1 MRRISLS
8 LKLGLGTLLLVVIVF
23 AVSLGT
29 LFLQSRRVVRQ
40 EAQERAMNVLNTTMQ
55 RFHRHMHTVETA
67 TDINYWLI
75 MRYLR
80 PDSLLTI
87 SNRVVRL
94 NPHVD
99 GCSISMEP
107 DVFPQYGRYY
117 SVYTVREPDSITT
130 VVEKQYEYFEKVWY
144 KTPRVHGKACWVAYF
159 DEADSLELTID
170 GMVASYSRPLFDA
183 ERRFKGVVSTDLSL
197 RRLSEIINDERP
209 YPNSYYV
216 MTGEDGYYILH
227 PDTAKLFTTSIF
239 DGVDPTVNADR
250 IALGH
255 EMTSGS
261 EGSMHVMID
270 GRLSLVCYKPV
281 AGTPWSL
288 AVVCP
293 DSDILQG
300 YYRLGYILLPL
311 VVIGL
316 LAILFICRQS
326 VTHAI
331 RPLSKLDEQSRLIAD
346 GHYDAQLIRHTRRS
360 DVIGALQNSFATM
373 QESLARHVS
382 DIHQAGEE
390 TKQRNEEQ
398 ARATQLAEE
407 ADRQKTAFLQN
418 MTHQIRTP
426 LNIVMGFAQVLRDS
440 HETGMPEEETRSI
453 TNMMKHNNA
462 LLVRMLLMLY
472 DSSDRGLTDEL
483 RNLRLDSVACNDVSR
498 ESLDFASR
506 FFPEVHFDFHSSLPD
521 NVCITTSGL
530 YLKRSLRELLSNA
543 AKYSDGKHILLSNEQ
558 TYTTV
563 RFVVQDTGMGMPENY
578 RERMFKPFTKVNELS
593 EGLGL
598 GLSLC
603 HRHVEN
609 LGGTLTLDTDYRE
622 GCRFVIELPL
632 K

>member
-29 LFLQSRRVVRQ
+29 LFVQSRRVVRQ
-40 EAQERAMNVLNTTMQ
+40 EAQERAWNVLNTTMQ
-55 RFHRHMHTVETA
+55 RFYRHMHTVETA

-75 MRYLR
+75 MRYQH
-80 PDSLLTI
+80 PDSLLATSKRI
-87 SNRVVRL
+87 VRL

-107 DVFPQYGRYY
+107 GAFPQYGRYF
-117 SVYTVREPDSITT
+117 SVYTVREPDSIVS
-130 VVEKQYEYFEKVWY
+130 VVEGQYEYFEKVWY
-144 KTPRVHGKACWVAYF
+144 KTPRISGKACWVAF
-159 DEADSLELTID
+159 TDEADSLELTID
-170 GMVASYSRPLFDA
+170 GMVASYCRPLYDA

-209 YPNSYYV
+209 YPNSYFV
-216 MTGEDGYYILH
+216 MTGEDGHYILH
-227 PDTAKLFTTSIF
+227 PDTAKLFKTGIF

-250 IALGH
+250 IVLGH
-255 EMTSGS
+255 EMTSGE

-300 YYRLGYILLPL
+300 YYRLGYVLVPL
-311 VVIGL
+311 VVLGL
-316 LAILFICRQS
+316 LAILFFCRQS

-346 GHYDAQLIRHTRRS
+346 GHYDAQLIRHTRRN

-390 TKQRNEEQ
+390 MRQRNEEQ
-398 ARATQLAEE
+398 ARATKLAED

-426 LNIVMGFAQVLRDS
+426 LNIVMGFSQVLRDS

-453 TNMMKHNNA
+453 TSMMKHNNA

-472 DSSDRGLTDEL
+472 DSSDKGVTDEL
-483 RNLRLDSVACNDVSR
+483 RNLSLDSVICNDVAR
-498 ESLDFASR
+498 ECIDFTSR
-506 FFPEVHFDFHSSLPD
+506 FFPEAHFDFHSSLPD
-521 NVCITTSGL
+521 NVRITTSRL
-530 YLKRSLRELLSNA
+530 YLARTLRELLSNA
-543 AKYSDGKHILLSNEQ
+543 GKYSDGKHILLSIEQ

-563 RFVVQDTGMGMPENY
+563 RFVIQDTGLGIPEDY
-578 RERMFKPFTKVNELS
+578 HATMFKPFTKVNELS

-603 HRHVEN
+603 HRHAEN

-622 GCRFVIELPL
+622 GCRFILELPL